1 MNPTFQQVCALV
13 KDRKVRL
20 SAHSYARLDKRG
32 ILVGDIVAGAQ
43 NGDVLEN
50 YPEAHLGPSVLV
62 LQSTSN
68 GELLHVVWGIEKGT
82 TEPAVIVTA
91 YYPDPAL
98 WSVDFRSRK

>member
-32 ILVGDIVAGAQ
+32 ILVGDIIAGAK
-43 NGDVLEN
+43 NGNVLED
-50 YPEAHLGPSVLV
+50 YPEAHIGPSVLL
-62 LQSTSN
+62 LQSTRD
-68 GELLHVVWGIEKGT
+68 GEPLHVVWGIEKGT

-98 WSVDFRSRK
+98 WSADFRSRK